1 MQRSIRPD
9 GGGGVRAHAITFFRF
24 HVFEGGSS
32 KEELSSLFI
41 IVQSLCVFTIVPFVF
56 ESFEIL
62 KEKRD
67 GTIADKEEEIRR

>member
-9 GGGGVRAHAITFFRF
+9 GGGGVRAHAITFFVSTFLKVARL
-24 HVFEGGSS
+24 
-32 KEELSSLFI
+32 KKSSLFI

-67 GTIADKEEEIRR
+67 GTTADKEEEIRR

>member
-9 GGGGVRAHAITFFRF
+9 GGGSCSRDNVFRF

-32 KEELSSLFI
+32 KEELSSLFT

-56 ESFEIL
+56 ESFETL

-67 GTIADKEEEIRR
+67 GTTADKEEEIRR